1 MATERGSY
9 LLETKMS
16 QVTWEIERCDEK
28 TEGISPGLLGS
39 SDKKHGGEG
48 ETSQKWL
55 L

>member
-1 MATERGSY
+1 
-9 LLETKMS
+9 MS

-28 TEGISPGLLGS
+28 TGEGISPGLLGS